1 LSTIDR
7 IVEPDLRAVVSPAPS
22 RATWL
27 TDALLAPPGED
38 IAPGDLAGLRGDLT
52 AELRALGSELPAG
65 DRLQVDVFKVLVA
78 HRHPDRCMAADD
90 PFVASPRLCR
100 RALGVAAVSR
110 CVRGLS
116 PNPAVAVAEVLQGG
130 LEDASVA
137 STTAAVKAPWWAEW
151 YAGLPGGGRAVV
163 RAEAVAW
170 ATQLFTALEWG
181 RIPRPPVIGGRDDWW
196 QCPDE
201 PKLVLQGRADVRSF
215 DRRRPALLVVGTGR
229 CRTDWRVE
237 LGYPGLVASLVRDT
251 HATPSRV
258 VGVWPQSGQV
268 RVLPVDLITLRATA
282 TALVAAVATWVDG
295 RIEARRSTVE
305 S

>member
-1 LSTIDR
+1 M
-7 IVEPDLRAVVSPAPS
+7 VEPALPAAAPPPPS

-38 IAPGDLAGLRGDLT
+38 VTPAELARLRAELAG
-52 AELRALGSELPAG
+52 ELRALGAELPAG
-65 DRLQVDVFKVLVA
+65 DRLQVDAFKVLVA
-78 HRHPDRCMAADD
+78 HRHPDRCMSVES
-90 PFVASPRLCR
+90 PFVPSPRTCR
-100 RALGVAAVSR
+100 RAVGVAAVSR

-116 PNPAVAVAEVLQGG
+116 TSPALAVADVLEGG

-137 STTAAVKAPWWAEW
+137 TSSAAVKAPWWAQW

-170 ATQLFTALEWG
+170 ATQLFTALEWQ
-181 RIPRPPVIGGRDDWW
+181 RIPRLPVIGGRDDWW

-201 PKLVLQGRADVRSF
+201 PKVVLQGRADVRSF
-215 DRRRPALLVVGTGR
+215 DRRRPAMLVVRTGR
-229 CRTDWRVE
+229 CRSDWRVE
-237 LGYPGLVASLVRDT
+237 LGYPGLVAALMRDA
-251 HATPSRV
+251 HAAPSRV

-268 RVLPVDLITLRATA
+268 RVLPVDVATLRATA

-295 RIEARRSTVE
+295 RIEVRRSAE
-305 S
+305 AP